1 MAIMEITGKRETG
14 NVGLVAAGREDGQRK
29 SFGLG
34 DILAQIRGK
43 GESYPET

>member
-29 SFGLG
+29 SKT
-34 DILAQIRGK
+34 R
-43 GESYPET
+43 